1 MARILGLFPSALT
14 AAKLGA
20 TATEF
25 YNALRAVGEAPRQ
38 SEAYKLFGI
47 AKAAVNQSSEE
58 PFRNLKA
65 VPTEEELAPWAT
77 KGASGVSQRV
87 LMTYRDRA
95 TGSIVQTWYSVK
107 TKNGV
112 TREQAIAN
120 AISSYESNAEQ
131 YNQDLIGAV
140 HMAAYRLT
148 PFQVT

>member
-25 YNALRAVGEAPRQ
+25 YNALRAAGEAPRQ
-38 SEAYKLFGI
+38 SEAYRLFGI

-58 PFRNLKA
+58 PFRNLHA
-65 VPTEEELAPWAT
+65 TPTADELAPWAT
-77 KGASGVSQRV
+77 KSGSGVSQRI

-95 TGSIVQTWYSVK
+95 TGSIVQTWYTVK
-107 TKNGV
+107 SSNGV
-112 TREQAIAN
+112 PRQQAIAT
-120 AISSYESNAEQ
+120 AISAYESNAEQ
-131 YNQDLIGAV
+131 YNQDLIGAI